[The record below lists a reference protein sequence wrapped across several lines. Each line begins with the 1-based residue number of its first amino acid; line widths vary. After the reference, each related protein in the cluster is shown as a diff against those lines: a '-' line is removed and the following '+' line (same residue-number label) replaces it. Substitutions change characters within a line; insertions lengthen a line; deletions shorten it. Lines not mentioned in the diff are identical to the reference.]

1 MMITVLFD
9 AKTQSFSCKTFSPAH
24 MSGCCCMVLAKYR
37 TRRFIGEELI
47 LAIGDFSE
55 NSPILNPPTL
65 ILCHK
70 DTPTKLH
77 AYAIL
82 LRTRG
87 WNGRSTE
94 WLLIVN
100 FKIVR
105 IPPI

>member
-1 MMITVLFD
+1 M
-9 AKTQSFSCKTFSPAH
+9 
-24 MSGCCCMVLAKYR
+24 
-37 TRRFIGEELI
+37 GEELI

-55 NSPILNPPTL
+55 NSPILNLPTL
-65 ILCHK
+65 ILRHK

-82 LRTRG
+82 LHMRG
-87 WNGRSTE
+87 WNGRGTE

>member
-1 MMITVLFD
+1 MHA
-9 AKTQSFSCKTFSPAH
+9 AKYVFQTQSTSKYFE
-24 MSGCCCMVLAKYR
+24 VLKNTYR

-82 LRTRG
+82 LRTRV
-87 WNGRSTE
+87 WILE
-94 WLLIVN
+94 WAWHGVVIN
-100 FKIVR
+100 S
-105 IPPI
+105 